1 MEVSRLPLNALRAF
15 EASARLG
22 SFTRAGLELRV
33 TQTAIGHQVKALEE
47 TLGIALFTRLQR
59 GVALTDEGHAL
70 LPVLTDTRRR
80 DIVASSAS
88 DWRKL
93 ANGSDPAYPG

>member
-33 TQTAIGHQVKALEE
+33 TQTAIGHQVKALEVTLLILMSIE
-47 TLGIALFTRLQR
+47 T
-59 GVALTDEGHAL
+59 
-70 LPVLTDTRRR
+70 
-80 DIVASSAS
+80 
-88 DWRKL
+88 
-93 ANGSDPAYPG
+93 AYTKTVKTTLWQ